1 VTDAFR
7 LAFGTLT
14 AVPTPPPS
22 RVDRGT
28 AMRAML
34 LAPVTA
40 VPPALVAVLA
50 HLVVVDGAMPPMVA
64 AALVLGLIA
73 LWSRGLHL
81 DGLADT
87 VDGLASGFDRDRA
100 LEVMR
105 RGDVGP
111 SGVAALL
118 ILLLVQFACLSS
130 LLTTR
135 RGVVLVVVA
144 VLASRYVLVWGC
156 WERTP
161 AARHTGLGAAV
172 SGSVPT
178 LAAVAASSIMLGIGV
193 ALPALFATARWY
205 AGPLVVVA
213 AVLGAGW
220 VLIVGLRRLGGVT
233 GDVLGATVEV
243 ACSTALLLSAVL
255 A

>member
-1 VTDAFR
+1 MIDGLR

-14 AVPTPPPS
+14 AVPTPAPT

-28 AMRAML
+28 ARQAML

-40 VPPALVAVLA
+40 VPLAVVAVLA
-50 HLVVVDGAMPPMVA
+50 HLVVADGALPPMVA
-64 AALVLGLIA
+64 AAVVLGLVA

-87 VDGLASGFDRDRA
+87 VDGLASGSDRDRA

-111 SGVAALL
+111 GGVTALL
-118 ILLLVQFACLSS
+118 ILLLVQFAALTT

-161 AARHTGLGAAV
+161 AARPTGLGAGVAR
-172 SGSVPT
+172 SVPT
-178 LAAVAASSIMLGIGV
+178 LAAAGASSVMLAVGIG
-193 ALPALFATARWY
+193 LPALFAGRWY
-205 AGPLVVVA
+205 PGPLVVVA
-213 AVLGAGW
+213 AVLATAW
-220 VLIVGLRRLGGVT
+220 VLLVAVRRLGGVT
-233 GDVLGATVEV
+233 GDVLGASVEV
-243 ACSTALLLSAVL
+243 ALTAALLLGSVL
-255 A
+255 V